1 MYLITPGMVQKMA
14 GDPSFTV
21 SAIMLG
27 LEILQ
32 GHGQDRPSC
41 TIAGTTAETFITDRR
56 QRFMLL
62 AVLFVLRIRFL
73 IERL

>member
-1 MYLITPGMVQKMA
+1 MYLTTPGMVQKMA

-32 GHGQDRPSC
+32 GHGHDRPTYTS
-41 TIAGTTAETFITDRR
+41 AGTRAEIFNTDRR

-62 AVLFVLRIRFL
+62 AVLLS
-73 IERL
+73 

>member
-1 MYLITPGMVQKMA
+1 MCLITPGMVQKMS

-32 GHGQDRPSC
+32 GHGHDRLSC
-41 TIAGTTAETFITDRR
+41 TMAGTTADFHH
-56 QRFMLL
+56 
-62 AVLFVLRIRFL
+62 
-73 IERL
+73 